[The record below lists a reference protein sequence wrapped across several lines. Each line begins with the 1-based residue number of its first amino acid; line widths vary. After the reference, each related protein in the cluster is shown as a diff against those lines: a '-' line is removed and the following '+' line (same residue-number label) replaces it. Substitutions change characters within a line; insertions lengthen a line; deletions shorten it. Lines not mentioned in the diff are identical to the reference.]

1 MPLNVIVVGAGLGG
15 LGAAI
20 ALHREGHNVTVIEK
34 SSFHNEVGAAIHVPP
49 NATRILKRWGCS
61 LDWLHPVHC
70 EKLLVWDANGKLL
83 WTPAITEDYQKALN
97 VHDEW
102 VLTHRVDLHS
112 ALRTTAAQPVNGR
125 KIDLRLSSRVLSVDA
140 DKGEVVLED
149 GTKYVTDLVVGADG
163 VHSRSVCA
171 IMGEDRGIVN
181 TGQSCFRFLVPIE
194 KMQNSPLTSSLLER
208 IGLNGSHVFSTQDRR
223 LVVYPC
229 RQGQLLNCAGIYPP
243 GPEEETGGDASW
255 HNTGSVS
262 QLVNT
267 FQGFGD
273 DLLEMCGM
281 AEDVKLWSLASRDP
295 APTFV
300 KGKLALIGD
309 AAHPMLPHQGQ
320 GAAQA
325 FEDAAALA
333 GVLTANTTPEKL
345 SQRLDLYNK
354 LRYSHSVTVMMMS
367 RTNDER
373 RAEMLD
379 ELRRYVPNAELPND
393 MFAFTWPSD
402 PVKEAAQLVASE

>member
-1 MPLNVIVVGAGLGG
+1 MDKKN
-15 LGAAI
+15 
-20 ALHREGHNVTVIEK
+20 
-34 SSFHNEVGAAIHVPP
+34 
-49 NATRILKRWGCS
+49 
-61 LDWLHPVHC
+61 
-70 EKLLVWDANGKLL
+70 
-83 WTPAITEDYQKALN
+83 TE
-97 VHDEW
+97 
-102 VLTHRVDLHS
+102 
-112 ALRTTAAQPVNGR
+112 
-125 KIDLRLSSRVLSVDA
+125 
-140 DKGEVVLED
+140 KGEVVLED
-149 GTKYVTDLVVGADG
+149 GTKYVADLIVGADG
-163 VHSRSVCA
+163 VHVGNPPWIPERDPNQHEQSRSVRA
-171 IMGEDRGIVN
+171 IMGEDRGIVQ

-194 KMQNSPLTSSLLER
+194 KMQSNPLTSRLLEK
-208 IGLNGSHVFSTQDRR
+208 IGLNGVHVFSTEDRR

-243 GPEEETGGDASW
+243 GLEEDAGTDASW
-255 HNTGSVS
+255 HNAGSVS
-262 QLVNT
+262 QLIYT
-267 FQGFGD
+267 FRGFGEE
-273 DLLEMCGM
+273 LLEICRM

-333 GVLTANTTPEKL
+333 GVLTADTTPDKL
-345 SQRLDLYNK
+345 SHRLELYNR

-379 ELRRYVPNAELPND
+379 ELRRYVPNAELPKD

-402 PVKEAAQLVASE
+402 PVTEAAHLVASA